1 MSKKV
6 LVTGSNR
13 GLGLEFVR
21 QWLGRGAEVYA
32 ACRQPEQAT
41 ALSELA
47 AAKPEHLTVLPLD
60 VDDPAAVAAL
70 SAQFGITELS
80 LLINNAG
87 TLASGERLG
96 QLDAEVMSSAFRTN
110 VIGPVLLTQSLAPA
124 LTAGGGWA
132 VNISSELG
140 SISQRQ
146 GFFTPTY
153 CASKAALNMWT
164 RMLNFAL
171 GAQGAHCVAIHPGW
185 VQTDMG
191 GEDAPLDAA
200 SAVASMISL
209 IEDLTPATHAGGFFD
224 HEGSALPW

>member
-1 MSKKV
+1 MTKKV

-21 QWLGRGAEVYA
+21 QFLGRGAEVYA
-32 ACRQPEQAT
+32 ACRQPEEAT

-47 AAKPEHLTVLPLD
+47 AANPERLTVLPLD
-60 VDDPAAVAAL
+60 VDDPTAVAAI
-70 SAQFGITELS
+70 SERFGISELN

-124 LTAGGGWA
+124 LTAGNGWA

-140 SISQRQ
+140 SISQRS

-171 GAQGAHCVAIHPGW
+171 APEANCVAVHPGW

-191 GEDAPLDAA
+191 GQDAPLDAA
-200 SAVASMISL
+200 TAVASMITL
-209 IEDLTPATHAGGFFD
+209 IDGLSPAHAGGFYD
-224 HEGSALPW
+224 PDGGELPW